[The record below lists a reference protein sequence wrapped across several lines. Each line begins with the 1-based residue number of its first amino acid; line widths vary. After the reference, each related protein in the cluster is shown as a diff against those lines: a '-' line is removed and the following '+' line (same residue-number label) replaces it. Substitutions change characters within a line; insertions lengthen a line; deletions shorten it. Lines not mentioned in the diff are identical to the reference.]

1 MLSIDP
7 ELFGTK
13 SAESL
18 ENLFINTNFLD
29 LLEDKNLNLDLSQLF
44 DIIETRGTHT
54 GEVDALLNAY
64 ISEFVNNGQLRIR
77 RFPTVGSNFG
87 SIDDS
92 AFQQIL
98 AKKQDQINQALEQK
112 GFLRGRGEKYS
123 QFASFMRSRIRKS
136 SAVTPVTNVAD
147 VEGLSQEA
155 FDYLSKNE
163 VGRRR
168 ISIAVSADEATRLL
182 GVGNVTPQ
190 MLEPF
195 EGTIEG
201 LNRVGSIFYQEPS
214 RTSPDGG
221 YFFKSY
227 STGKIQRVTGD
238 SSSVAESDVG
248 SLIEQ
253 KMTAARAKAQ
263 LANLDLTSADGRVL
277 GRVQNVNLASNDI
290 VDIGIRNIQHTEF
303 NEIFRGVSQ
312 AATRVRT
319 STPAIT
325 GGNIAEIAG
334 ISDRFYGL
342 TSASVDPSLKR
353 LADRGMAFG
362 RVLAGQELTPDEINR
377 LNVGTPLISS
387 TTAGLTKAEAYMAA
401 VSEAGLPYETMDVRS
416 RLARSC

>member
-1 MLSIDP
+1 
-7 ELFGTK
+7 
-13 SAESL
+13 
-18 ENLFINTNFLD
+18 
-29 LLEDKNLNLDLSQLF
+29 
-44 DIIETRGTHT
+44 
-54 GEVDALLNAY
+54 
-64 ISEFVNNGQLRIR
+64 
-77 RFPTVGSNFG
+77 
-87 SIDDS
+87 
-92 AFQQIL
+92 
-98 AKKQDQINQALEQK
+98 
-112 GFLRGRGEKYS
+112 
-123 QFASFMRSRIRKS
+123 MRSRIRKS
-136 SAVTPVTNVAD
+136 SAITPVTNVAD

-163 VGRRR
+163 FGRRR

-182 GVGNVTPQ
+182 GVGNITPQ
-190 MLEPF
+190 MVEPF
-195 EGTIEG
+195 QGSIEG

-214 RTSPDGG
+214 RTDSTGG

-227 STGKIQRVTGD
+227 ATGKTQRVTGG
-238 SSSVAESDVG
+238 SSSVTESDVG

-253 KMTAARAKAQ
+253 KMTAARAKTQ
-263 LANLDLTSADGRVL
+263 LANLDLTAADGRVL

-303 NEIFRGVSQ
+303 NEIFRGVSK

-342 TSASVDPSLKR
+342 TSDSVDPSLKK

-362 RVLAGQELTPDEINR
+362 KVIAGQELTPDEIKR
-377 LNVGTPLISS
+377 LNADRPLVGSV
-387 TTAGLTKAEAYMAA
+387 TTGLTKAEAYMAA

-416 RLARSC
+416 RLARSG

>member
-1 MLSIDP
+1 VLSIDP

-29 LLEDKNLNLDLSQLF
+29 LLEREQNLGQLF

-54 GEVDALLNAY
+54 GEVDALLNSY
-64 ISEFVNNGQLRIR
+64 ISEYVNNGQLHIR

-87 SIDDS
+87 SIDDN

-98 AKKQDQINQALEQK
+98 TKKQDQINQALEQK

-123 QFASFMRSRIRKS
+123 QFSSFMRSRIRKS

-163 VGRRR
+163 FGRRR

-182 GVGNVTPQ
+182 GAGNVTPQ

-201 LNRVGSIFYQEPS
+201 LNRVGSVFYQEPS
-214 RTSPDGG
+214 RTNPTGG

-227 STGKIQRVTGD
+227 ATGEIRRVSGST
-238 SSSVAESDVG
+238 AESDVG
-248 SLIEQ
+248 NLIEQ
-253 KMTAARAKAQ
+253 KMTAARAKTQ
-263 LANLDLTSADGRVL
+263 LANLDLTAADGRVL

-325 GGNIAEIAG
+325 SGNIAEIAG

-342 TSASVDPSLKR
+342 TSASVDPSLKT

-377 LNVGTPLISS
+377 LNVGTPLVSS

>member
-1 MLSIDP
+1 
-7 ELFGTK
+7 
-13 SAESL
+13 
-18 ENLFINTNFLD
+18 
-29 LLEDKNLNLDLSQLF
+29 
-44 DIIETRGTHT
+44 
-54 GEVDALLNAY
+54 
-64 ISEFVNNGQLRIR
+64 
-77 RFPTVGSNFG
+77 
-87 SIDDS
+87 
-92 AFQQIL
+92 
-98 AKKQDQINQALEQK
+98 
-112 GFLRGRGEKYS
+112 
-123 QFASFMRSRIRKS
+123 MRSRIRKS

-163 VGRRR
+163 FGRRR

-182 GVGNVTPQ
+182 GAGNVTPQ

-201 LNRVGSIFYQEPS
+201 LNRVGSVFYQEPS
-214 RTSPDGG
+214 RTSPTGG

-227 STGKIQRVTGD
+227 ATGEIRRVSGST
-238 SSSVAESDVG
+238 AESDVG
-248 SLIEQ
+248 NLIEQ
-253 KMTAARAKAQ
+253 KMTAARAKTQ
-263 LANLDLTSADGRVL
+263 LADLDLTAADGRVL

-325 GGNIAEIAG
+325 SGNIAEIAG

-342 TSASVDPSLKR
+342 TSASVDPSLKT